1 MMRFGKTPAPAPAA
15 IAETVT
21 EELIYG
27 ALRRERQWQMI
38 ALGAGGFAALMGV
51 GMMIVAMKH
60 EMPAPELVPFDTST
74 GTAVPWAQVR
84 SISVHEERAVADS
97 LIYAYIRDRETYNQ
111 LDNDLRVRTV
121 MQRSSGEASASMRR
135 LWSSA
140 NPNFPPARY
149 GDTARM
155 DVEVISIAPLSG
167 NRAQARIR
175 KRLRGIE
182 GEQLGNFTVTLAYE
196 FQPTEVREIAD
207 VWANPFGFTVTDY
220 AITSDRFE

>member
-1 MMRFGKTPAPAPAA
+1 MMGFGRMRAPVQAD

-38 ALGAGGFAALMGV
+38 ALGSAAFAALMGC
-51 GMMIVAMKH
+51 GMMVVAMKH
-60 EMPAPELVPFDTST
+60 KMPTPELVPFDTST

-84 SISVHEERAVADS
+84 AISVHEERAVADS

-111 LDNDLRVRTV
+111 LDNDLRVRAV
-121 MQRSSGEASASMRR
+121 MQRSDGEAGASMRR

-140 NPNFPPARY
+140 NPNYPPARY

-155 DVEVISIAPLSG
+155 DVEVISIASLSG

-182 GEQLGNFTVTLAYE
+182 GEQIGNFTVTLAYD